1 MSKLLAKAK
10 QHEEDKRRLSEQV
23 DELRNSLESKKMES
37 AVADHLKEKNEK
49 LAKKYEDAKV
59 IIDQEKEKRKEL
71 TLKMAR

>member
-1 MSKLLAKAK
+1 MSKILEKAK

-37 AVADHLKEKNEK
+37 AVTDHLKEKNEK
-49 LAKKYEDAKV
+49 LAKKYEDAKLL
-59 IIDQEKEKRKEL
+59 IDQEKEKRKEL